1 MLHMIGH
8 AIVGLI
14 VGLVARALLP
24 GADHLGLFVTMLLG
38 IVGGWLGGF
47 LGRVVG
53 MYQPGHPAGFF
64 MSVVGAIV
72 LLLLGRAIG

>member
-1 MLHMIGH
+1 MVHMIGH

-14 VGLVARALLP
+14 IGLVARALLP
-24 GADHLGLFVTMLLG
+24 GADHMSWLVTMLLG

-47 LGRVVG
+47 LGRAVG
-53 MYQPGHPAGFF
+53 MYQEGHPAGFF

-72 LLLLGRAIG
+72 LLLIGRAIG

>member
-14 VGLVARALLP
+14 IGLVARALLP
-24 GADHLGLFVTMLLG
+24 GADHMGLLVTLLLG
-38 IVGGWLGGF
+38 VVGGWLGGF
-47 LGRVVG
+47 LGRAVG
-53 MYQPGHPAGFF
+53 MYPQGHPAGFF

-72 LLLLGRAIG
+72 LLLIGRAIG